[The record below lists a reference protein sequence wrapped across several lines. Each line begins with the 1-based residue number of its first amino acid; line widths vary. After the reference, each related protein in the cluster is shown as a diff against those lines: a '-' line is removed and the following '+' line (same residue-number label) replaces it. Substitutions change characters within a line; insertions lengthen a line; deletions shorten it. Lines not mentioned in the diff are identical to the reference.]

1 MKKALFIIVVMLV
14 IIPSMVFAVKLSPKA
29 KNEIITFQNFVKNMD
44 SSQKMFYYNQYE
56 KGVTAPLLLN
66 ILVGLGVGSFV
77 EGDTVGGTTA
87 LVGDILSAL
96 IFYGGY
102 ASVYT
107 AAMNEDDSGLAAS
120 GTLSMIAGMLGM
132 IGFRIYEIVRPIVY
146 TKEYNRQLSNAM
158 NGVSFGMVPV
168 LDENDGMKLAL
179 TAKFTF

>member
-1 MKKALFIIVVMLV
+1 M
-14 IIPSMVFAVKLSPKA
+14 
-29 KNEIITFQNFVKNMD
+29 
-44 SSQKMFYYNQYE
+44 
-56 KGVTAPLLLN
+56 
-66 ILVGLGVGSFV
+66 

-87 LVGDILSAL
+87 LVGDILSTL
-96 IFYGGY
+96 VFYGGY

-107 AAMNEDDSGLAAS
+107 AAMIEDDSGLAS